1 MKMKNNKTTW
11 IKKNADDDKN
21 WYLIDATG
29 IRLGKLASSVT
40 KILQGKNKATYVPNK
55 DLGDYVIIVNSKN
68 IDVHPRKLDDK
79 LYIHHSGYPG
89 GLKTKKLK
97 DLLEDDPNK
106 VIEKAISGMMPKSKL
121 GKIMMKKLFIYK
133 DETHKHEAQKPKL
146 FKIE

>member
-1 MKMKNNKTTW
+1 MKNNKTTW